1 MTLLD
6 RKLLRDILAMRGQVM
21 TIALVVA
28 AGMAVFIASIST
40 YNSLRAG
47 RDRFYA
53 SARFPQVFV
62 TLKRAPLSV
71 VAQLSEIPG
80 VAAVEP
86 RIVRD
91 VILDWP
97 SALLPVS
104 ARMVSLTHA
113 GDEPLARLHIRRGT
127 APERRPR
134 PEPGDTRTAA
144 INEAFAEAN
153 PVQLGTDVP
162 VVLNGRI
169 QNFRVAAVALSP
181 EYVYA
186 VKPGVPI
193 PDDRFYA
200 VLWVDRSAAE
210 AAFDMKGAFNDAIV
224 SLTPGTDPRQV
235 IDELDRLL
243 EPYGSVGAIGRRDQ
257 PSNRFLEDELNQQ
270 KVMSITIPFIFFG
283 VAAFLLNVVLGRLV
297 TAQREQIA
305 ALKALGFPTTPLV
318 LHYLKLV
325 AVVVLFG
332 SALGLAGGFAV
343 RRGDG
348 GKLSRLLSPA
358 GAGVRADAMVRARRL
373 PDQLCGGI
381 ARRGDGAAKRRRA
394 GSGGSDA
401 AGRAAAFSP
410 LVDRGTAVGEDADAA
425 ARAGDPQFCRPSA
438 AQRIHHRRHRAGGA
452 DGRAR
457 AVLAG
462 RDRPDDRGP
471 VQPGRTRQR
480 HGHLPPSAQPH
491 HHRRSRARARR
502 ARRRRPSRF
511 VPVRLRAGHRSYLTS
526 VIGLPFNA
534 GLRRPHDAALRP
546 IDVPPDG
553 ITLTRRLAER
563 IQVASGEIVTIEVME
578 GRRRKIDLPVS
589 AIVDETIG
597 MSSYMEIDT
606 LNRLTGEGAVVS
618 AASLF
623 VEPSALPALSR
634 RFKELPVIESVAVKT
649 YTLSSFLD
657 KIAGIVLVSAGILT
671 AFAVIVA
678 VGVVYNSARIALQER
693 AWELASLRVLG
704 FTRAEVARIL
714 FSQFAAEI
722 ALAIPIGLMLSQ
734 GVVTLIARFHSN
746 ESFQIPGVVGPR
758 TYVVAVAIVVAT
770 AAASAYI
777 VRRRVDRLDLVA
789 VLKTRD

>member
-1 MTLLD
+1 MSLLD
-6 RKLLRDILAMRGQVM
+6 RKLWRDIFAMRGPVT

-28 AGMAVFIASIST
+28 AGIAVFVASIST
-40 YNSLRAG
+40 YDSLLAA

-71 VAQLSEIPG
+71 VAQLREIPG

-97 SALLPVS
+97 SATLPVS
-104 ARMVSLTHA
+104 ARMISLSNA
-113 GDEPLARLHIRRGT
+113 GDEPLARLHIRHGT
-127 APERRPR
+127 P
-134 PEPGDTRTAA
+134 PEPGDTRTIA

-153 PVQLGTDVP
+153 AVRLGADVP

-186 VKPGVPI
+186 VRPGVPI

-200 VLWVDRSAAE
+200 VLWVDRTAAE

-224 SLTPGTDPRQV
+224 SLTPDTDARQV

-243 EPYGSVGAIGRRDQ
+243 EPYGSVGAIARRDQ
-257 PSNRFLEDELNQQ
+257 PSNRFLDDELNQQ
-270 KVMSITIPFIFFG
+270 KVMSITIPIIFFG

-305 ALKALGFPTTPLV
+305 ALKALGFPTAPLV

-325 AVVVLFG
+325 AVVVLAG
-332 SALGLAGGFAV
+332 SALGVASGFLF
-343 RRGDG
+343 
-348 GKLSRLLSPA
+348 GK
-358 GAGVRADAMVRARRL
+358 AMVASYHGFFRL
-373 PDQLCGGI
+373 PALVFELTPWSALGGLLISLAAATLGVVSALRSIVALAPAVAMRPAAPRRFRRSWIESLLPAKALTPRRVLAIRNFAGRPLRSLFTIVGI
-381 ARRGDGAAKRRRA
+381 ALAVPMVVLGLFWRDAIDQMIEVQFNLVERGNAMVT
-394 GSGGSDA
+394 
-401 AGRAAAFSP
+401 FPHP
-410 LVDRGTAVGEDADAA
+410 LNRTVVGDL
-425 ARAGDPQFCRPSA
+425 AREPG
-438 AQRIHHRRHRAGGA
+438 
-452 DGRAR
+452 
-457 AVLAG
+457 VLVAEG
-462 RDRPDDRGP
+462 
-471 VQPGRTRQR
+471 
-480 HGHLPPSAQPH
+480 L
-491 HHRRSRARARR
+491 
-502 ARRRRPSRF
+502 RF

-526 VIGLPFNA
+526 VIGLSLNA
-534 GLRRPHDAALRP
+534 ALRRPHDAALRP

-563 IQVASGEIVTIEVME
+563 IQVGAGEIVTIEVME
-578 GRRRKIDLPVS
+578 GRRRRVDLPVS
-589 AIVDETIG
+589 AIVDETVG

-618 AASLF
+618 AAALF
-623 VEPSALPALSR
+623 VEPSALLALSR
-634 RFKELPVIESVAVKT
+634 RFKQLPVIESVAVKS
-649 YTLSSFLD
+649 YTLSSFLE

-671 AFAVIVA
+671 SFAVIVA
-678 VGVVYNSARIALQER
+678 VGVVYNSARIGLQER

-704 FTRAEVARIL
+704 FTRAEVAQIL

-722 ALAIPIGLMLSQ
+722 ALAIPIGLWLSQ
-734 GVVTLIARFHSN
+734 GIVTLIARLHSN
-746 ESFQIPGVVGPR
+746 ESFQIPAVVGSR
-758 TYVVAVAIVVAT
+758 TYAVAVAIVVAA

-777 VRRRVDRLDLVA
+777 VRRRVDHLDLVA

>member
-1 MTLLD
+1 MSLLD
-6 RKLLRDILAMRGQVM
+6 RKLMRDIWAMRGQVI

-28 AGMAVFIASIST
+28 AGMAVFVASIST
-40 YNSLRAG
+40 YDSLRAG

-71 VAQLSEIPG
+71 VAQLREIPG

-97 SALLPVS
+97 SATLPVS
-104 ARMVSLTHA
+104 ARMVSLSHA
-113 GDEPLARLHIRRGT
+113 GDEPLARLHVRRGS
-127 APERRPR
+127 P
-134 PEPGDTRTAA
+134 PEPGVTKDVA

-153 PVQLGTDVP
+153 GVKLGTEMS
-162 VVLNGRI
+162 VVLNGRL
-169 QNFRVAAVALSP
+169 QSFHVAAIALSP

-210 AAFDMKGAFNDAIV
+210 AAFDMKGAFNDAVI
-224 SLTPGTDPRQV
+224 SLVPGTDPKPV

-243 EPYGSVGAIGRRDQ
+243 ERYGSVGAIARRDQ

-325 AVVVLFG
+325 AVVVFCG
-332 SALGLAGGFAV
+332 SALGVAGGYVFGQAMIASYHGFFRLPALDFTLTPWSAVLGFAISLSAASLGVVTALQNVVALAPAVAMRPAAPRRFRRSWIEELLSARMLTPRHVLTIRNFAGRPLRSAFTIVGIAFAV
-343 RRGDG
+343 PMVVLGLFWRDAIDRMIEIQFNLVERGNVMVTFPHPLDRAIVG
-348 GKLSRLLSPA
+348 DLAREP
-358 GAGVRADAMVRARRL
+358 GVLVAEGYR
-373 PDQLCGGI
+373 I
-381 ARRGDGAAKRRRA
+381 A
-394 GSGGSDA
+394 
-401 AGRAAAFSP
+401 
-410 LVDRGTAVGEDADAA
+410 
-425 ARAGDPQFCRPSA
+425 
-438 AQRIHHRRHRAGGA
+438 
-452 DGRAR
+452 
-457 AVLAG
+457 
-462 RDRPDDRGP
+462 
-471 VQPGRTRQR
+471 
-480 HGHLPPSAQPH
+480 
-491 HHRRSRARARR
+491 
-502 ARRRRPSRF
+502 
-511 VPVRLRAGHRSYLTS
+511 PVRLRAGHRSYLTS
-526 VIGLPFNA
+526 VIGLPFDSA
-534 GLRRPHDAALRP
+534 LRRPHDAALRP
-546 IDVPPDG
+546 IEVPPDG

-563 IQVASGEIVTIEVME
+563 MQIAAGDIVTIEVME
-578 GRRRKIDLPVS
+578 GQRRKIDLPVG
-589 AIVDETIG
+589 ALVDEVIG
-597 MSSYMEIDT
+597 MSAYMEIDT

-618 AASLF
+618 AAALF
-623 VEPSALPALSR
+623 VEPSALAALSE
-634 RFKELPVIESVAVKT
+634 RFKQLPVIESVSMKA
-649 YTLSSFLD
+649 YTLASFLD
-657 KIAGIVLVSAGILT
+657 KIAGLVLVSAGILT

-704 FTRAEVARIL
+704 FTRAEVAQIL
-714 FSQFAAEI
+714 FSQFAIEI
-722 ALAIPIGLMLSQ
+722 ALAIPIGLLLSQ
-734 GVVTLIARFHSN
+734 GIVTLIARFHSS

-758 TYVVAVAIVVAT
+758 TYAVATAIVVVT
-770 AAASAYI
+770 ALASAYI

>member
-1 MTLLD
+1 MSLLD

-40 YNSLRAG
+40 YDSLRAG

-71 VAQLSEIPG
+71 VAQLNEIPG

-127 APERRPR
+127 P

-153 PVQLGTDVP
+153 SVQLGTDVP

-169 QNFRVAAVALSP
+169 QSFRVAAVALSP

-200 VLWVDRSAAE
+200 VLWIDRSAAE
-210 AAFDMKGAFNDAIV
+210 AAFDMKGAFNDAVV

-235 IDELDRLL
+235 IDELDSLL
-243 EPYGSVGAIGRRDQ
+243 EPYGSVGAISRRDQ

-270 KVMSITIPFIFFG
+270 KVMSITIPLIFFG

-325 AVVVLFG
+325 AVVVLVG
-332 SALGLAGGFAV
+332 SALGLAGGLVFGEAMIASYHGFFRLPALVFELTPWSALVGFLISFAAASLGV
-343 RRGDG
+343 MTALRNVVVLAPAVAMRPAAPRRFHRSWIEGLLTAKTLTPRRVLAIRNFAGRPLRSVFTIVGIALAVPMVVLGLFWQDAIDQMIEVQFNLVERG
-348 GKLSRLLSPA
+348 NAMVTFPHPLSRTIIGDLAREP
-358 GAGVRADAMVRARRL
+358 GV
-373 PDQLCGGI
+373 
-381 ARRGDGAAKRRRA
+381 
-394 GSGGSDA
+394 
-401 AGRAAAFSP
+401 
-410 LVDRGTAVGEDADAA
+410 LVAEGL
-425 ARAGDPQFCRPSA
+425 
-438 AQRIHHRRHRAGGA
+438 RI
-452 DGRAR
+452 
-457 AVLAG
+457 
-462 RDRPDDRGP
+462 
-471 VQPGRTRQR
+471 
-480 HGHLPPSAQPH
+480 
-491 HHRRSRARARR
+491 
-502 ARRRRPSRF
+502 

-526 VIGLPFNA
+526 VIGLPFNG

-563 IQVASGEIVTIEVME
+563 IQVVAGETVTIEVME
-578 GRRRKIDLPVS
+578 GRRRKIELPIS

-606 LNRLTGEGAVVS
+606 INRLTGEGAVVS

-623 VEPSALPALSR
+623 VEPTALPALSR
-634 RFKELPVIESVAVKT
+634 RFKQLPVIESVAVKT
-649 YTLSSFLD
+649 YTVSSFLD

-671 AFAVIVA
+671 TFAVIVA

-704 FTRAEVARIL
+704 FTRGEVARIL

-758 TYVVAVAIVVAT
+758 TYVIAVAIVVAA

>member
-1 MTLLD
+1 MSLLD

-28 AGMAVFIASIST
+28 AGTAVFIASIST
-40 YNSLRAG
+40 YDSLRAG
-47 RDRFYA
+47 RDRFYT

-71 VAQLSEIPG
+71 VAQLTEIPG
-80 VAAVEP
+80 VAAVAP

-127 APERRPR
+127 APE
-134 PEPGDTRTAA
+134 PGDTRTAA
-144 INEAFAEAN
+144 INEAFAEEN
-153 PVQLGTDVP
+153 RVRLGTDVP

-169 QNFRVAAVALSP
+169 QSFRVAAVALSP

-200 VLWVDRSAAE
+200 VLWIDRSAAE
-210 AAFDMKGAFNDAIV
+210 AAFDMKGAFNDAVV

-235 IDELDRLL
+235 IDALDRLL

-270 KVMSITIPFIFFG
+270 KVMSITIPLIFFG

-305 ALKALGFPTTPLV
+305 ALKALGFRTTPLV

-325 AVVVLFG
+325 AVVVLVG
-332 SALGLAGGFAV
+332 SALGLAGGLVFGEAMIASYHGFFRLPALAFELTPWSALVGFLISFAAASLGV
-343 RRGDG
+343 VTALRNVVALAPAVAMRPAAPRRFQRSWIEGLLSAKTLTPRRVLAIRNFAGRPLRSALTIVGIALAVPMVVLGLFWRDAIDQMIEVQFNLVERG
-348 GKLSRLLSPA
+348 NAMVTFPHPLSRSIIGDLAREP
-358 GAGVRADAMVRARRL
+358 GV
-373 PDQLCGGI
+373 
-381 ARRGDGAAKRRRA
+381 
-394 GSGGSDA
+394 
-401 AGRAAAFSP
+401 
-410 LVDRGTAVGEDADAA
+410 LVAEGL
-425 ARAGDPQFCRPSA
+425 
-438 AQRIHHRRHRAGGA
+438 RI
-452 DGRAR
+452 
-457 AVLAG
+457 
-462 RDRPDDRGP
+462 
-471 VQPGRTRQR
+471 
-480 HGHLPPSAQPH
+480 
-491 HHRRSRARARR
+491 
-502 ARRRRPSRF
+502 

-526 VIGLPFNA
+526 VIGLPFNG

-563 IQVASGEIVTIEVME
+563 IQVAPGETVTIEVME
-578 GRRRKIDLPVS
+578 GRRRRIDLPVG

-623 VEPSALPALSR
+623 VEPTALPALSR
-634 RFKELPVIESVAVKT
+634 RFKQLPVIESVAVKT

-657 KIAGIVLVSAGILT
+657 KIAGIVLVSAAILT

-758 TYVVAVAIVVAT
+758 TYLVAVAIVVAA